1 MLELALMDVQ
11 SSAQPLSPIELPTW
25 LAQAKDRILELGR
38 LPDDWGG
45 SEKPSE
51 SACSVALSLVR
62 SMERHGHR
70 PLLIAPIA
78 DGGLAVRYAEG
89 TRPARFD
96 VYNDG
101 GIVVATRAGREVP
114 TQYAELPEADAVAAL
129 SDFIQHDDDATS
141 AG

>member
-1 MLELALMDVQ
+1 MEVQ
-11 SSAQPLSPIELPTW
+11 SSARTASAIELPDW
-25 LAQAKDRILELGR
+25 LAQAKDRLSELAR

-51 SACSVALSLVR
+51 RACSVALSLIR

-70 PLLIAPIA
+70 VLLIAPIA
-78 DGGLAVRYAEG
+78 DGGIAVRYTEG
-89 TRPARFD
+89 ERPARFD

-101 GIVVATRAGREVP
+101 GIVVATRAGRGAQA
-114 TQYAELPEADAVAAL
+114 QYAELAEADAIVEL
-129 SDFIQHDDDATS
+129 LRFLQYDDDATS